1 MNTKR
6 IAATVAAVLCGLVGI
21 LAQSPAAN
29 ASPNPVHHD
38 FTRANPSWGYAYNIS
53 NFNGQVDY
61 GTDSFQWSLKDSFQ
75 WSLKLNPSVQRIVLA
90 PMSCFTTINGVP
102 GYSDSHTGIPAD
114 YLLHSSVRVPRGV
127 TLQLRSRCDF
137 KVLTD
142 TGPTPSNVETAVD
155 FTVS

>member
-1 MNTKR
+1 M
-6 IAATVAAVLCGLVGI
+6 LCGLVGI
-21 LAQSPAAN
+21 LAPSPAAN

-38 FTRANPSWGYAYNIS
+38 FTRANPSWGYANNIS
-53 NFNGQVDY
+53 NFNGQIDY
-61 GTDSFQWSLKDSFQ
+61 GTDSFQWSLR
-75 WSLKLNPSVQRIVLA
+75 LNPSVQRIVLA

-102 GYSDSHTGIPAD
+102 GYSDSHTAIPAD